1 MKKLLLGIIVIAGT
15 SFSGSAQVAQG
26 NILVDAYYGFT
37 NVGAALYE
45 SNWDFEAAYWEGY
58 TNGSVSEATTSS
70 LGPIGVRAEY
80 LVSDKFGVG
89 VDFAFDQSS
98 SSFERSYDSD
108 GDGLEEAYLTE
119 GKTFKWGAMLT
130 LNYHMVTNQYIDLY
144 LMGGAGYKSRTS
156 SLTTNDPWED
166 DILLANVD
174 YTTGVEAFD
183 EQAIGITPE
192 TTIPFTGRLGLG
204 CRFFFTENIGAN
216 VGIGLGQGGI
226 VNAGL
231 SFKF

>member
-45 SNWDFEAAYWEGY
+45 TNWDFEAAYWG
-58 TNGSVSEATTSS
+58 TEAETSS

-89 VDFAFDQSS
+89 VDFAFDKSS
-98 SSFERSYDSD
+98 SSFVRSYDSD
-108 GDGLEEAYLTE
+108 GDGVEEAYLTE

-156 SLTTNDPWED
+156 SLTTNE
-166 DILLANVD
+166 LMGA
-174 YTTGVEAFD
+174 EAFD
-183 EQAIGITPE
+183 EQAIGLTPE
-192 TTIPFTGRLGLG
+192 TAIPFAGRLGLG

-216 VGIGLGQGGI
+216 VGIGLGQGGL

>member
-1 MKKLLLGIIVIAGT
+1 MRKLAQTKLKDMKKLLLGIIVIAGT
-15 SFSGSAQVAQG
+15 SFSGTAQVAQG

-45 SNWDFEAAYWEGY
+45 TNWDFEAAYWG
-58 TNGSVSEATTSS
+58 TEAETSS
-70 LGPIGVRAEY
+70 LGPIGLRAEY

-98 SSFERSYDSD
+98 SSLERSYDSD
-108 GDGLEEAYLTE
+108 GDGVEEAYLTE

-156 SLTTNDPWED
+156 SLTTNE
-166 DILLANVD
+166 LMGA
-174 YTTGVEAFD
+174 EAFD

-192 TTIPFTGRLGLG
+192 TAFPFAGRLGLG

-216 VGIGLGQGGI
+216 VGIGLGQGGL

>member
-1 MKKLLLGIIVIAGT
+1 MRKLAQTKLKDMKKLLLGIIVIAGT
-15 SFSGSAQVAQG
+15 SFSGTAQVAQG

-45 SNWDFEAAYWEGY
+45 TNWDFEAAYWG
-58 TNGSVSEATTSS
+58 TEAETSS
-70 LGPIGVRAEY
+70 LGPIGLRAEY

-108 GDGLEEAYLTE
+108 GDGVEEAYLTE

-156 SLTTNDPWED
+156 SLTTNE
-166 DILLANVD
+166 LMGA
-174 YTTGVEAFD
+174 EAFD
-183 EQAIGITPE
+183 EQAIGLTPE
-192 TTIPFTGRLGLG
+192 TAIPFAGRLGLG

-216 VGIGLGQGGI
+216 VGIGLGQGGL

>member
-1 MKKLLLGIIVIAGT
+1 MRKLAQTKLKDMKKLLLGIIVIAGT
-15 SFSGSAQVAQG
+15 SFSGTAQVAQG

-45 SNWDFEAAYWEGY
+45 TNWDFEAAYWG
-58 TNGSVSEATTSS
+58 TEAETSS
-70 LGPIGVRAEY
+70 LGPIGLRAEY

-98 SSFERSYDSD
+98 SSLERSYDSD
-108 GDGLEEAYLTE
+108 GDGVEEAYLTE

-156 SLTTNDPWED
+156 SLTTNE
-166 DILLANVD
+166 LMGA
-174 YTTGVEAFD
+174 EAFD
-183 EQAIGITPE
+183 EQAIGLTPE
-192 TTIPFTGRLGLG
+192 TAIPFAGRLGLG

-216 VGIGLGQGGI
+216 VGIGLGQGGL